1 MIERAAECDSLIYF
15 LDKASKFRKY
25 TIAKAVTMQVT
36 FDKVYLGISAM
47 PGKLAIRAHSWV
59 IKDNCA

>member
-15 LDKASKFRKY
+15 LDKASNFRKY
-25 TIAKAVTMQVT
+25 TIAEAVTMQVS

-47 PGKLAIRAHSWV
+47 PGRLTMLTRSWV
-59 IKDNCA
+59 IKNYCP

>member
-15 LDKASKFRKY
+15 LDKASNFRKY
-25 TIAKAVTMQVT
+25 TIAEAVTMQVS

-47 PGKLAIRAHSWV
+47 PGRRTTLTRS
-59 IKDNCA
+59 

>member
-15 LDKASKFRKY
+15 LDKASNFRKY
-25 TIAKAVTMQVT
+25 TIAEAVTMQVS

-47 PGKLAIRAHSWV
+47 PGRLAMLTRSWV
-59 IKDNCA
+59 IKNYCP